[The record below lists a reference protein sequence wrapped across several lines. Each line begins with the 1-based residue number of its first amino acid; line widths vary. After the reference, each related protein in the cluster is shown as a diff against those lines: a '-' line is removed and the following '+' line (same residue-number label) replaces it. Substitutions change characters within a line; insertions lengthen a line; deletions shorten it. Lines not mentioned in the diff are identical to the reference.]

1 MALRAAISRRVV
13 NRPSWLYATR
23 SFSNSVQ
30 DPNPTILNPLGLGV
44 YGGNSRNSELAGI
57 LNTQY
62 LFLGGNVNPIGET
75 SKLAFGENS
84 DVIKEKRDDAI
95 QALSGT
101 AAFHPLV
108 DFQKRLC
115 PDMKT
120 VVRENEKQTASVK
133 SQLQQLVRPMYRNPS
148 VYGPLIGSTVGKS
161 FSLANI
167 RTTHSQA
174 GVTSGNGEFSAK
186 LRPLSPHLTVYK
198 PQSTST
204 SSIFHRIAYIYMGVA
219 ALFYYLLY
227 LKMGMICFTYEK
239 FYQFFYYS
247 SELFPIINEISVV
260 ALAYYLYKGA
270 EQFMKFR

>member
-13 NRPSWLYATR
+13 SRPSWLYGTR
-23 SFSNSVQ
+23 SISQFVQ
-30 DPNPTILNPLGLGV
+30 DPNPNLLNPLALGAN
-44 YGGNSRNSELAGI
+44 GGNSRKLELAGN

-62 LFLGGNVNPIGET
+62 LFLGGNVNTIGET

-84 DVIKEKRDDAI
+84 NVIKEKRDDAI

-101 AAFHPLV
+101 AACHPLV

-120 VVRENEKQTASVK
+120 VVREDEKQSAFVK
-133 SQLQQLVRPMYRNPS
+133 SQLQQLVRPIYRNPS
-148 VYGPLIGSTVGKS
+148 IYGPLIGSTVGKS

-167 RTTHSQA
+167 RTAHSQA
-174 GVTSGNGEFSAK
+174 GVTSGSGEFSAK

-227 LKMGMICFTYEK
+227 LKMGRDVRSGE
-239 FYQFFYYS
+239 
-247 SELFPIINEISVV
+247 
-260 ALAYYLYKGA
+260 
-270 EQFMKFR
+270 

>member
-1 MALRAAISRRVV
+1 MLLRAAISRRVV
-13 NRPSWLYATR
+13 NRRSWLYGTR
-23 SFSNSVQ
+23 SISHFVQ
-30 DPNPTILNPLGLGV
+30 DPNPNLPNPLALGA
-44 YGGNSRNSELAGI
+44 YGGNSRNPELAANI
-57 LNTQY
+57 NTQY
-62 LFLGGNVNPIGET
+62 LFLGGNVNTTGGT
-75 SKLAFGENS
+75 SKPASGENS
-84 DVIKEKRDDAI
+84 NAMKEKRDYAI
-95 QALSGT
+95 LALSGT
-101 AAFHPLV
+101 AACHSSV
-108 DFQKRLC
+108 DFQKRLF
-115 PDMKT
+115 PDMKI
-120 VVRENEKQTASVK
+120 VVHADEKRTASVK
-133 SQLQQLVRPMYRNPS
+133 SQLQQLFRLMHMNLS
-148 VYGPLIGSTVGKS
+148 VYGSLVGSTVGKS

-174 GVTSGNGEFSAK
+174 GVTIGNGEFSAK

-227 LKMGMICFTYEK
+227 VKMGMICFTYEK

>member
-1 MALRAAISRRVV
+1 MALRAALSRRVT
-13 NRPSWLYATR
+13 NPSLAYATR
-23 SFSNSVQ
+23 SISTWRNIHSPLTQ
-30 DPNPTILNPLGLGV
+30 PDPPSSINGLGLYRADFGQP
-44 YGGNSRNSELAGI
+44 EIAGT
-57 LNTQY
+57 NMQY
-62 LFLGGNVNPIGET
+62 SSMGGNVNANNEKL
-75 SKLAFGENS
+75 KLAFGENS
-84 DVIKEKRDDAI
+84 DLIKEISFLHVKEER
-95 QALSGT
+95 AL
-101 AAFHPLV
+101 AV
-108 DFQKRLC
+108 
-115 PDMKT
+115 
-120 VVRENEKQTASVK
+120 N
-133 SQLQQLVRPMYRNPS
+133 SQLQQFVRPLYRYPS
-148 VYGPLIGSTVGKS
+148 IHGSLIGSTVLGKS

-174 GVTSGNGEFSAK
+174 GVTSGSGGISAK